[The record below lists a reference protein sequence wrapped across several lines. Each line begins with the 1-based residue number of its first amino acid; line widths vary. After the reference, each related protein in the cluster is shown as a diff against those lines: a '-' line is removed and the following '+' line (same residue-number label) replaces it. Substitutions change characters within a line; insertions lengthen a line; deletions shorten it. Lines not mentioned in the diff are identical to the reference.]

1 MPFSDDLMSVKT
13 VIYISPYDILRP
25 RTNQVSDVRFVEGFA
40 QNNCD
45 AFLLV
50 PFVKRE
56 DNVPKEEVRS
66 VYGLKSPI
74 HIEYLPT
81 NFAHDVHGRKQ
92 LASVAWHA
100 TLKTLQIIKQSRQA
114 EKIYIISR
122 STHLLH
128 PFFYLRILLPWL
140 FKKVVLIHWAHDFHT
155 RSTYTRIYRWSDFL
169 IATNSSILTSMLDK
183 TRRPES
189 EGAITY
195 NPITEAQALEKITR
209 EEARIESGLEQ
220 ITTPLIVYTGK
231 LGLNYDLEI
240 TKILEAAA
248 LLKEY
253 TFLLTGG
260 KPEAVSYWSDFCRG
274 HGLSNVIFTGYIHD
288 YRRIRYYQYAADV
301 LISFYTH
308 QAHDVR
314 YNLPNK
320 ICEYMLTGNPIVSP
334 DYPATR
340 DLLRSDNCIFT
351 KPEDSH
357 DLAEKIREAIEK
369 KSISTEKAKRAAKE
383 VREITFRKVTERLLK
398 QFP

>member
-1 MPFSDDLMSVKT
+1 MARNT
-13 VIYISPYDILRP
+13 VIYLSPYDILRP

-45 AFLLV
+45 AYLLV

-56 DNVPKEEVRS
+56 DNIPKEEVRFA
-66 VYGLKSPI
+66 YGLETPI

-81 NFAHDVHGRKQ
+81 RFTRDVHGSAQ
-92 LASVAWHA
+92 LARVAWYA
-100 TLKTLQIIKQSRQA
+100 TLKTLEIIRRRKHA
-114 EKIYIISR
+114 GKIYVISR

-128 PFFYLRILLPWL
+128 PFFYLRAVMPWL
-140 FKKVVLIHWAHDFHT
+140 FRKVSLIHWAHDFHT
-155 RSTYTRIYRWSDFL
+155 RNVYKRIYRWSDFL
-169 IATNSSILTSMLDK
+169 LATNSSILNSMLSK
-183 TRRPES
+183 TRRPEK

-195 NPITEAQALEKITR
+195 NPITEAQAKEKISREQARMEAGLEKI
-209 EEARIESGLEQ
+209 S
-220 ITTPLIVYTGK
+220 TPLVVYTGK

-240 TKILEAAA
+240 KKILEAAA
-248 LLKEY
+248 QLKEY

-260 KPEAVSYWSDFCRG
+260 KPEAVAYWSDYC
-274 HGLSNVIFTGYIHD
+274 HGKGTLNVIFTGYIHD

-301 LISFYTH
+301 LVSFYTH

-351 KPEDSH
+351 KPEDSR
-357 DLAEKIREAIEK
+357 DLAKHIREAIEYR
-369 KSISTEKAKRAAKE
+369 SVAMEKAERAARE
-383 VREITFRKVTERLLK
+383 VREITFRKVTAKLLR